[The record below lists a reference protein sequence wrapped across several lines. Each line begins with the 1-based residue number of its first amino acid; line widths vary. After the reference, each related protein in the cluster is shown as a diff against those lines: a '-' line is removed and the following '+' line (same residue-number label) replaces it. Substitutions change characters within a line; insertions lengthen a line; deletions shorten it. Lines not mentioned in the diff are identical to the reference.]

1 MANECITSFL
11 VLSLNQRIIY
21 MQRKVHEN
29 KLFTHLLQEIQIK
42 CQNIISK
49 LPWLK
54 TEKTFGAF
62 C

>member
-1 MANECITSFL
+1 ML
-11 VLSLNQRIIY
+11 
-21 MQRKVHEN
+21 RKVYEN

-42 CQNIISK
+42 CQNIK
-49 LPWLK
+49 YELPGLK